1 LHRAALVAI
10 ARPPIQA
17 AHPMTHHFD
26 PRLSFT
32 SGKDDLFHFLS
43 YDDLFYTFGKDNQKT
58 SNPIAILRGHAIHLY
73 NGGHGD
79 VSAGKIKLKDYSV
92 TLYTRD
98 FQGKKMILKTT
109 RVPGKV
115 RDNVKDAMAT
125 CTPVIIKTPMKIR
138 MTPKQLAKAETVNG
152 PTTNGAMRVALKP
165 KQIARLV
172 ARQKNLGGATTWS
185 QDKTLWVEAKVVPK
199 NGETFPDDE
208 EEEVAESVD
217 TVTAEDESVDAPEDC
232 GEASA
237 VKGDEWNVVA
247 VKDE

>member
-1 LHRAALVAI
+1 
-10 ARPPIQA
+10 
-17 AHPMTHHFD
+17 MTHHFD
-26 PRLSFT
+26 PFLSFT

-58 SNPIAILRGHAIHLY
+58 SNPIAILRRHAIHLY

-79 VSAGKIKLKDYSV
+79 VSAGKIKLKDYSII
-92 TLYTRD
+92 LYTRD

-125 CTPVIIKTPMKIR
+125 CTKRDPVIIKTPMKIK
-138 MTPKQLAKAETVNG
+138 MTPKQLAEAETVNG

-172 ARQKNLGGATTWS
+172 ALQKNLGGATTWS

-199 NGETFPDDE
+199 NVETFLDDE

-217 TVTAEDESVDAPEDC
+217 TVTAEDESVYAPVDEDC
-232 GEASA
+232 GEAPA